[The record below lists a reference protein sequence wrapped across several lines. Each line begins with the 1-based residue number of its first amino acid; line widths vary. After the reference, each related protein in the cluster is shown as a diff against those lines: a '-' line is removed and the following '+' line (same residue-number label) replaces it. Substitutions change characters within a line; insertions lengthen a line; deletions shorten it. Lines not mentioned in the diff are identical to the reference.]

1 MTVVNPYIWGLG
13 RRKTAVARVRVKPG
27 SGAFTVNDKPIDQYF
42 VTGETRDRAKEP
54 LRTAAVGEAYDIAA
68 NVHGGGPSGQSDA
81 VRLGLARA
89 LKDANPVL
97 FDPLRKAKLLTR
109 DARSK
114 ERKKPGRKAAR
125 RGFQFSKR

>member
-1 MTVVNPYIWGLG
+1 MTVVNPFIWGLG
-13 RRKTAVARVRVKPG
+13 RRKSAIARVRVKPG
-27 SGAFTVNDKPIDQYF
+27 SGAFTVNDRPIDQYF
-42 VTGETRDRAKEP
+42 STGEARDRAKEP
-54 LRTAAVGEAYDIAA
+54 LRTAAVGESYDIFATV
-68 NVHGGGPSGQSDA
+68 NGGGPSGQADA

-97 FDPLRKAKLLTR
+97 FDVLRKAKLLTR